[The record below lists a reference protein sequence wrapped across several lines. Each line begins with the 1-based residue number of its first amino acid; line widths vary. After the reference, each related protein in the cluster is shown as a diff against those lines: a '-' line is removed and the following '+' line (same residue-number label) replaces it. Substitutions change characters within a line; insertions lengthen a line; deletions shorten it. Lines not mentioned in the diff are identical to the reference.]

1 MRFRGQNP
9 VYSRAQYSDSS
20 EYSATY
26 GGVVLKSGFLLS
38 IIAVIALYFGSILDF
53 SVNPVGMI
61 FTVIL
66 SPIVAIIM
74 LVLAHRNIALAGV
87 FSFIYAICEGVFLGF
102 ISSIFAQIAGMDI
115 VYNAL
120 IATFGV
126 LSGMLILYSTGII
139 RVESR
144 FRSFM
149 FSAVLGIVFVSL
161 LMFGMFIFGGADT
174 QVFNSLY
181 ITIVLVS
188 VVVSSLYLLVD
199 FGNITQ
205 IVSAGAGKEYEW
217 SLALGLVVTI
227 VWLYIELLRLM
238 LIISGR
244 RK

>member
-9 VYSRAQYSDSS
+9 VYSRTQYSDSS
-20 EYSATY
+20 ELSATY
-26 GGVVLKSGFLLS
+26 SGVVLKAGFLLS

-53 SVNPVGMI
+53 SVNPGGMI
-61 FTVIL
+61 FTVIFA
-66 SPIVAIIM
+66 PIVAIIM
-74 LVLAHRNIALAGV
+74 LVLAHKNVELAGI
-87 FSFIYAICEGVFLGF
+87 FSFIYAVCEGVFLGF
-102 ISSIFAQIAGMDI
+102 ISSIFAQAVGMDI

-120 IATFGV
+120 LATFGV
-126 LSGMLILYSTGII
+126 LFGMLILYSSGII
-139 RVESR
+139 RIGSR
-144 FRSFM
+144 FRNFM
-149 FSAVLGIVFVSL
+149 FSAVLGILFVTL
-161 LMFGMFIFGGADT
+161 LMFGMILFGGTDSH
-174 QVFNSLY
+174 VFNSLY
-181 ITIVLVS
+181 LTIVLVS

-199 FGNITQ
+199 FDNITQ